1 MKLYKNLIKI
11 IIIISIIILINKIFT
26 ITPKDN
32 VTWHEEEYIVCEG
45 DTMWQIAK
53 QNIDSTD
60 DIRQYIDN
68 IEEINNINA
77 GDIKPGQKI
86 NVLVKGGE

>member
-32 VTWHEEEYIVCEG
+32 VTWHEEEYIVSEG

-53 QNIDSTD
+53 QNIDETD

-68 IEEINNINA
+68 IEEINNINV